1 MLWEEEANV
10 VVVGDDAVVVD
21 DDDVVVVVNGCTNG
35 FGCWGRRRPV
45 MLLLE
50 ILL

>member
-1 MLWEEEANV
+1 MWLLWKEANV
-10 VVVGDDAVVVD
+10 VVVGYDAVVVD

-35 FGCWGRRRPV
+35 FGCWGRPV
-45 MLLLE
+45 MLLE